1 MENKA
6 RKIRSAAIAILAPAT
21 LSVAGCVTASSTT
34 SLLAQQTQQNRGLLA
49 LEQANTR
56 SLTSPRASLQK
67 QLAALT
73 QREQQIKTQGAS
85 ADPGELRKIQ
95 AEIAKLKQMIANQD

>member
-1 MENKA
+1 MTK
-6 RKIRSAAIAILAPAT
+6 RTVRSAAIAVIAPAT

-34 SLLAQQTQQNRGLLA
+34 ALIAQQTQQNRGLLA

-56 SLTSPRASLQK
+56 SLLSQKASLQK

-73 QREQQIKTQGAS
+73 RRESQLQSQGDA
-85 ADPGELRKIQ
+85 ADPAELSKVRADIANLRKKIKAQ
-95 AEIAKLKQMIANQD
+95 ISE

>member
-1 MENKA
+1 MK
-6 RKIRSAAIAILAPAT
+6 RKLTQFTAVVLAPAA

-34 SLLAQQTQQNRGLLA
+34 AMLAQQTQQNRGLLA

-56 SLTSPRASLQK
+56 ALTSQKASLQS

-73 QREQQIKTQGAS
+73 RRETQIVSQGDS
-85 ADPGELRKIQ
+85 GDQSELRKIR
-95 AEIAKLKQMIANQD
+95 AEIAKLKQMIAND

>member
-1 MENKA
+1 MEKPTRA
-6 RKIRSAAIAILAPAT
+6 LRTATIAILAPAT

-34 SLLAQQTQQNRGLLA
+34 ALIAQQTQQNRGLLA

-56 SLTSPRASLQK
+56 ALTSQKASLQK

-73 QREQQIKTQGAS
+73 QRESQLQSQGDS
-85 ADPGELRKIQ
+85 ADQGELRKIR
-95 AEIAKLKQMIANQD
+95 AEIAKLRQMIANQ

>member
-1 MENKA
+1 MENKTHDLK
-6 RKIRSAAIAILAPAT
+6 RAALVILAPAT

-34 SLLAQQTQQNRGLLA
+34 ALLAQQTQQNRGLLA

-56 SLTSPRASLQK
+56 ALTSQKASLQN

-73 QREQQIKTQGAS
+73 KRENQIVAQGDS
-85 ADPGELRKIQ
+85 GDQSELREIRK
-95 AEIAKLKQMIANQD
+95 EIARLRKSVNSVE

>member
-1 MENKA
+1 MKSKNPLRTA
-6 RKIRSAAIAILAPAT
+6 TIAILAPAT

-34 SLLAQQTQQNRGLLA
+34 ALIAQQTQQNRGLLA

-56 SLTSPRASLQK
+56 ALTSQKASLQK

-73 QREQQIKTQGAS
+73 QRESQLQSQGDS
-85 ADPGELRKIQ
+85 ADQGELRKIR